1 MHYKIYTGW
10 ICPRNYYGSFCPN
23 KTTAKK
29 KQKTKNKK
37 PTTIHDSQNEEK
49 QTEC

>member
-29 KQKTKNKK
+29 KKKNQQQSTILRMKK
-37 PTTIHDSQNEEK
+37 SK
-49 QTEC
+49 RSVRLFK